1 VDAETARSFPNVAVG
16 TPSELVDLL
25 EKRIEKLGID
35 AFVCTFM
42 DTEMMHVFATEVMP
56 HLNPVHP

>member
-1 VDAETARSFPNVAVG
+1 MDPETARSFPNVAVG

-35 AFVCTFM
+35 AFVCTFPAP
-42 DTEMMHVFATEVMP
+42 EMMETFATEVMP
-56 HLNPVHP
+56 HLNPVKP